1 MTPQELKNS
10 ILQLAIQGKL
20 VEQRPEEGTAQE
32 LYQKMQKYHKG
43 VKPCKAELY
52 FSAMDF
58 ELPETWKMVELNQ
71 LFNFIDYRGKTPVK
85 STEGVSLIT
94 ASNIRQGY
102 MDYTRKEYISS
113 EEYTTR
119 KSRGITHKGD
129 LLFTTEAP
137 MGNVAICDLYECSC
151 GQRII
156 TFQEYEE
163 NTVIPKLFMYFI
175 LSTYF
180 QKQLLDNC
188 TGTTAKGIKADK
200 LKHLLLPLPPLAE
213 QKRIVAKTEEL
224 LPYIDRYEQA
234 WSKLEQLNSRFP
246 EDMKKALL
254 QYAIQGKLV
263 EQRPE
268 EGTGEELFAQ
278 IQAEKQR
285 LIQAGKIKKEKPLP
299 EITEDEVPFEIP
311 EGWKWVRIGSVCINI
326 QYGSSQK
333 SDTVGK
339 MVVLR
344 MGNIQDGK
352 LVLDKLVYTSN
363 EEEIRKYSLKYND
376 LLFNRTNSKD
386 LVGKTAIYKG
396 QIPAIYAGYLVR
408 ITPIY
413 VDSDFLNYTMQSQY
427 YWSYC
432 QSVRSDAIGQSNINA
447 EKLKRFAFPLPSLA
461 EQKRIV
467 EKLEQLLP
475 LCDRLKKQIV

>member
-43 VKPCKAELY
+43 VKPCKAELN

-213 QKRIVAKTEEL
+213 QKRIVAKIEEL

-447 EKLKRFAFPLPSLA
+447 EKLKRFAFPLPSLT
-461 EQKRIV
+461 EQKSIV